1 MTLKQKTSGR
11 QWMVTAF
18 LMPLVYILWFLPMIA
33 LGYGVTALFDA
44 YPSVSDAPE
53 LWDMG
58 LLAKLADILYLLV
71 SAWPSWVGIAM
82 AVVGRRS
89 GASRWAY
96 LALAINLA
104 IGLLIFASEFL

>member
-1 MTLKQKTSGR
+1 MTVTPETSGR
-11 QWMVTAF
+11 QWMVTSF
-18 LMPLVYILWFLPMIA
+18 LMPLVYVLWFLPMIA

-44 YPSVSDAPE
+44 YPSVSNAPE

-71 SAWPSWVGIAM
+71 CAWPSWVGIAM
-82 AVVGRRS
+82 AVMGRKQ
-89 GASRWAY
+89 GASLWVY

-104 IGLLIFASEFL
+104 IGVLIIASEFL